1 MKKHTKS
8 PAVVAFE
15 TERLKASLVTRTIIL
30 CAFVAVLAAVII
42 HQANN

>member
-8 PAVVAFE
+8 PAVLAFE
-15 TERLKASLVTRTIIL
+15 TERLKSAIVTRVVIL
-30 CAFVAVLAAVII
+30 AALVAVLAAVIV

>member
-15 TERLKASLVTRTIIL
+15 TERLKSALVTRVVIL
-30 CAFVAVLAAVII
+30 CAFIAVLAAII
-42 HQANN
+42 VHQANN

>member
-15 TERLKASLVTRTIIL
+15 TERLKSALVTRTIIL
-30 CAFVAVLAAVII
+30 VAFVAVLAAIII
-42 HQANN
+42 HQAKN